1 MDTAALTGIS
11 LARCPTRDT
20 GPLTPRPLPL
30 SAGARMTAA
39 GPLGASG
46 PFAVAR
52 LASGRARS
60 RSAASSGLTNDEILA
75 AVRLWTARYGEPPTT
90 VDWDPSRAR
99 RLGQGWRPERFEDG
113 SWPTAKMV
121 SGRFKLFNAAVEQA
135 GLIPRK
141 APSRLAANLA
151 GPEGVLTALTEWTR
165 RYGDVPTMAD
175 WDPHRARRLGQHW
188 RVARYYQ
195 GDWPSARTVAH
206 HFGSFTN
213 AMLSAGPLPRDR
225 GKHHDDRR
233 DAQAANRLSAAHVL
247 AKSRRP
253 GIEDFAAGLR
263 ALAVARRRQ
272 DPVALHAALIDV
284 AASAQAWAQ
293 ICCAEL

>member
-1 MDTAALTGIS
+1 M
-11 LARCPTRDT
+11 
-20 GPLTPRPLPL
+20 
-30 SAGARMTAA
+30 
-39 GPLGASG
+39 
-46 PFAVAR
+46 
-52 LASGRARS
+52 
-60 RSAASSGLTNDEILA
+60 
-75 AVRLWTARYGEPPTT
+75 

-99 RLGQGWRPERFEDG
+99 RLGQAWRAERFEDG
-113 SWPTAKMV
+113 SWPTANMV

-206 HFGSFTN
+206 HLGSFTK
-213 AMLSAGPLPRDR
+213 AILSAGLLPRDR
-225 GKHHDDRR
+225 GKDHDDRR

-253 GIEDFAAGLR
+253 GMEDFAAGLR

-284 AASAQAWAQ
+284 AASALAWAQ
-293 ICCAEL
+293 ICGAEL